1 MYMDPSTSKSHSQR
15 SVLAFHLSQ
24 GTKFSDLTLSWRT
37 KKSLNHNLFP
47 HVMCMCSSEGHLRIR
62 SNTDGGV
69 IAGGRMIGGDE
80 FAELPRFSP
89 TDNADIQ

>member
-1 MYMDPSTSKSHSQR
+1 MQ
-15 SVLAFHLSQ
+15 
-24 GTKFSDLTLSWRT
+24 
-37 KKSLNHNLFP
+37 
-47 HVMCMCSSEGHLRIR
+47 CMCSSEGHLRIR

-89 TDNADIQ
+89 TDKADIQ